1 MPPKY
6 DASEIVKNV
15 IGGFPR
21 RNLAHLPTPL
31 QPLNELSR
39 ELGINL
45 WVKRDDLTGLAM
57 GGNKGRK
64 LEFVMAD
71 ALAQGAQSIV
81 TWAGMQSNWCCQ
93 LSAAARKCGMRP
105 ILILFQRP
113 GLPAE
118 LEGNVLLDSIY
129 GAEIHRVDLGSRS
142 MMQLESVRDLVD
154 EIVSRE
160 RAAGRKCYVA
170 PIGASMTGGSMDR
183 PLGGI
188 GFLNAAVEL
197 LEQARERNIDLDA
210 VVFATGS
217 GGMQAGLIAGSKI
230 LCPRIANVGISVSD
244 SRANISRAV
253 ETIVEQLMAY
263 MPPAVRQSANV
274 ASDDI
279 VAFDEYIDRG
289 YGILNRATV
298 DNMTRMAAAEGL
310 LLDPVYTGRA
320 FVGMLDLIA
329 KGHFRPGANVAFL
342 HTGGTAALFAY
353 GQGIL
358 NHLEPR
364 R

>member
-1 MPPKY
+1 MSVRNVPWE
-6 DASEIVKNV
+6 AVKNL
-15 IGGFPR
+15 IGEFPR
-21 RNLAHLPTPL
+21 RKLAHLPTPL
-31 QPLNELSR
+31 QPLNELSK
-39 ELGINL
+39 ELGVNL

-71 ALAQGAQSIV
+71 ALTQGAQSIV
-81 TWAGMQSNWCCQ
+81 TWAGVQSNWCCQ
-93 LSAAARKCGMRP
+93 LSAAARMCGIRP
-105 ILILFQRP
+105 ILILFKRP
-113 GLPAE
+113 GLPSG
-118 LEGNVLLDSIY
+118 LEGNALLDSIY
-129 GAEIHRVDLGSRS
+129 GAEIHRVDLGKRS
-142 MMQLESVRDLVD
+142 MMDLESVRDLVE
-154 EIVSRE
+154 EIVARE

-170 PIGASMTGGSMDR
+170 PIGASMTGGSMNR

-197 LEQARERNIDLDA
+197 LEQAQERNIDLDA

-217 GGMQAGLIAGSKI
+217 GGMQAGLIAGSRI
-230 LCPRIANVGISVSD
+230 LCPRIVNVGISVSD
-244 SRANISRAV
+244 SRVDISRAV

-274 ASDDI
+274 ASDDV
-279 VAFDEYIDRG
+279 VAFDDYIDRG

-298 DNMTRMAAAEGL
+298 ENMEKMARAEGL
-310 LLDPVYTGRA
+310 LLDPVYTGRT
-320 FVGMLDLIA
+320 FVGMIDLIA
-329 KGHFRPGANVAFL
+329 KGYFRPGANIVLL

-358 NHLEPR
+358 DNLESR
-364 R
+364 Q